1 MRISSVGYLYPLADI
16 STGTSTDTGTNSEH
30 GKDESSIL
38 NDELCDE
45 KDDSTR
51 KKKIGT
57 QKQKFKSL
65 KKQLSCLSKAK
76 RQCNEENGDG
86 ENIW

>member
-1 MRISSVGYLYPLADI
+1 MRISLVGYLYPLADI

-45 KDDSTR
+45 RMAVLER
-51 KKKIGT
+51 KRLVHRNKN
-57 QKQKFKSL
+57 S
-65 KKQLSCLSKAK
+65 
-76 RQCNEENGDG
+76 NH
-86 ENIW
+86 